1 MDTIFD
7 FLKQIMLAG
16 FSIWMFITFGL
27 PLIISI
33 IALFVSGFLE
43 DGFLSWRG
51 RLNRCSYI
59 VNIIIGYMASLLG
72 YFIIAFALPR
82 DYTIFS
88 MFGFIVLFLAL
99 FRVLA
104 MTARRLHDLNL
115 PGVIALALYAFNI
128 IFENYEFAQL
138 CALFV
143 EILIIIWPGNKLEN
157 QYGEAPV
164 SGVSF

>member
-1 MDTIFD
+1 MDTIFE
-7 FLKQIMLAG
+7 FLKQITLAG

-33 IALFVSGFLE
+33 IALFVSGFLD

-59 VNIIIGYMASLLG
+59 VNIIIGSIASILG
-72 YFIIAFALPR
+72 YLIIAFALPR

-88 MFGFIVLFLAL
+88 MLGFIILFLAI

-128 IFENYEFAQL
+128 IFEDYEFAQL
-138 CALFV
+138 CSFFV
-143 EILIIIWPGNKLEN
+143 DILIIIWPGSKGEN

-164 SGVSF
+164 SRISF